1 MEDDVIIQIQ
11 NRINTLLFDNKIIDY
26 REHEYFSSLYRVKKY
41 QFLIWSLQPESWEEF
56 SKEMQNLHENQG
68 YQSIPGACDVSTYD
82 LDKKTGYKVLALYMP
97 NENQ

>member
-11 NRINTLLFDNKIIDY
+11 NRIKALLFDDKIIDY
-26 REHEYFSSLYRVKKY
+26 REHEYFSSLSGQKY
-41 QFLIWSLQPESWEEF
+41 QFLIWKLQPGNWEEF
-56 SKEMQNLHENQG
+56 SKEMQNLHENKG

-97 NENQ
+97 NESQ